1 MWHSP
6 VVPALRK
13 PEGQPGLQ
21 NDPVSEIKKTLQVV
35 YVKDLITFLTPKE
48 RDYSLFLWYSK
59 FPKKTH
65 GV

>member
-48 RDYSLFLWYSK
+48 RDYSLFL
-59 FPKKTH
+59 
-65 GV
+65 